1 MIILGIDPGS
11 RITGFGCVNDHGG
24 GIGPRGLSLIEAGVI
39 RLPASAT
46 LAARLVELHADVA
59 ALIARH
65 TPALIA
71 LEAIF
76 THAERPASVIIMGHA
91 RGVILLACA
100 QSGVPVIEVRPAEVK
115 KAITGNGQA
124 SKQQVQRSVMRE
136 LGLSSPP
143 RPMDATDALAI
154 ALCAARRRATA
165 MLARPPRPAG
175 NAKLRG

>member
-124 SKQQVQRSVMRE
+124 GKQQVQRSVMRE
-136 LGLSSPP
+136 LGRGM
-143 RPMDATDALAI
+143 RPMRWPSRSAPPA
-154 ALCAARRRATA
+154 AARPRCSPGRRGRRETRNFADK
-165 MLARPPRPAG
+165 LPA
-175 NAKLRG
+175 